1 MVDPRVS
8 LIVEWDNAR
17 YREIERAQRM
27 LRRVRGQITEQGEP
41 VEVLVLYNDLEVSAA
56 VVKEAVHE
64 ISCDLPPGVD
74 IQTISAP
81 GSRYYQLKNEGAR
94 RSRGS
99 LLVFVDSDVLPEV
112 GWLRALLASFD
123 DPKVQI
129 AIANAYVDTDTLYAK
144 IFALCW
150 YFPLRRPDG
159 PLTPTTSSFVNSFA
173 VRRSTFMKHPFPED
187 REIYIGQCLNHI
199 QDLQANGISIFL
211 NPQARVAHPPPTF
224 WRSAIIN
231 GHDAVIRAAR
241 DGDRLSNCFRASYW
255 RWRATLGPAC
265 QRILTHY
272 REVDLPRPALPIALL
287 TATAYYSILC
297 LAELLTRANRGLV
310 RKLYA
315 P

>member
-64 ISCDLPPGVD
+64 ISCDLPP
-74 IQTISAP
+74 
-81 GSRYYQLKNEGAR
+81 
-94 RSRGS
+94 
-99 LLVFVDSDVLPEV
+99 EV

-150 YFPLRRPDG
+150 YFPLRRPD
-159 PLTPTTSSFVNSFA
+159 
-173 VRRSTFMKHPFPED
+173 
-187 REIYIGQCLNHI
+187 
-199 QDLQANGISIFL
+199 
-211 NPQARVAHPPPTF
+211 
-224 WRSAIIN
+224 
-231 GHDAVIRAAR
+231 
-241 DGDRLSNCFRASYW
+241 
-255 RWRATLGPAC
+255 
-265 QRILTHY
+265 
-272 REVDLPRPALPIALL
+272 
-287 TATAYYSILC
+287 
-297 LAELLTRANRGLV
+297 
-310 RKLYA
+310 
-315 P
+315 